1 MVVDFSR
8 VDLRERPVLVLKN
21 TAGTP
26 IGTLGYAIGVDA
38 DIKYNETSVIEFQVP
53 SHVDDEPTPH
63 YDSVI
68 GMRIIDI
75 DEIGQF
81 ILINPEEIGDGVKKM
96 KHCKAYSLEYEF
108 TFKKITLEKATYNF
122 WNPVAPAG
130 TLLGEILDI
139 MPSWSVGHVDS
150 SLIGKYRTFEV
161 ADANLYNF
169 IKSTAQQAYNCIFDF
184 DTKTRTVNVIDVS
197 SNTPTNP
204 VYISNANLAKEIK
217 VKENTENIITRLDVN
232 GADGVTI
239 RDVNPSGGNTII
251 NLDYFM
257 NTTNFDQALIDKYY
271 AWKDSYSSL
280 QTQYYNLSVSYSLQ
294 VMRKTTELAM
304 LTELKNDLVSLENQ
318 QAVIIQSI
326 AQNLSSQSD
335 LDAIN
340 AQIAA
345 KEAEIAV
352 KQSEIDSI
360 DSDANSIFE
369 EMKRINSLAKFES
382 QFTED
387 ELLLLDRY
395 IKDDS
400 ISESSFVA
408 TTVDHYSDMDTGNAI
423 SNEAFSFSNSNITAS
438 QNESGKNTYIIR
450 SGEMAFSTISAEVI
464 SATAEISQSGDIL
477 MTAYLSS
484 GTFGEQEFTKAC
496 LSVVGKIQNSPSLA
510 DIVDATSFSGVVVS
524 GYLYFTLNT
533 SEYAKRSIAWEL
545 YEYAEEILE
554 KISQPSYTFSIT
566 SANFLC
572 LDDFVLFKN
581 SLRHGQKIYVG
592 ISEDETLS
600 PICTGAK
607 FSYDSWDELVL
618 EFGDTYV
625 SSESSF
631 LLADLLEKSVSMGKE
646 VDLNKYTY
654 SAFIDSG
661 ASSEVKSFIS
671 TALDVSRNAIM
682 SSKEQAIS
690 WGDSGIRLRK
700 WTDETHTAYDPKQV
714 WMNNNSILMT
724 STNWASAEI
733 AIGNF
738 YDSNLGDCW
747 GIVAPNIVGTL
758 LAGRNMV
765 IESEKKD
772 GSNAVFKVDADG
784 CALYNSTFDI
794 VSKNQKTQLSLD
806 PQFGIAIGKYPLYT
820 EDENGIRTINT
831 DNARFWADTDGNLTF
846 QGTLRATTGEFDGK
860 VTAREG
866 YIGDGAD
873 GWTIGSTYIYNG
885 RSALT
890 SNASGVYI
898 GTDGISLGNGTNLI
912 KATAAGAFTANN
924 ATITGN
930 ITATSGKIGGF
941 TIDGNAIKYNGLS
954 YGGSGTGVYIGPSGL
969 QLGSNFRVSSS
980 GDLWAASGT
989 FAGSIYAGNIIYGG
1003 DYGYLHGNGIASSS
1017 ITGGRIASST
1027 VTGGNI
1033 ASRTVTGGNVASG
1046 TISTTNT
1053 TSGINSSLGHGDWA
1067 YDALNGY
1074 ETISWLNV
1082 GTLYVNS
1089 RAFKA
1094 LSATFADTDGNPKT
1108 ITYWG
1113 F

>member
-1 MVVDFSR
+1 
-8 VDLRERPVLVLKN
+8 
-21 TAGTP
+21 
-26 IGTLGYAIGVDA
+26 
-38 DIKYNETSVIEFQVP
+38 
-53 SHVDDEPTPH
+53 
-63 YDSVI
+63 
-68 GMRIIDI
+68 
-75 DEIGQF
+75 
-81 ILINPEEIGDGVKKM
+81 
-96 KHCKAYSLEYEF
+96 
-108 TFKKITLEKATYNF
+108 
-122 WNPVAPAG
+122 
-130 TLLGEILDI
+130 
-139 MPSWSVGHVDS
+139 
-150 SLIGKYRTFEV
+150 
-161 ADANLYNF
+161 
-169 IKSTAQQAYNCIFDF
+169 
-184 DTKTRTVNVIDVS
+184 
-197 SNTPTNP
+197 
-204 VYISNANLAKEIK
+204 
-217 VKENTENIITRLDVN
+217 
-232 GADGVTI
+232 
-239 RDVNPSGGNTII
+239 
-251 NLDYFM
+251 
-257 NTTNFDQALIDKYY
+257 
-271 AWKDSYSSL
+271 
-280 QTQYYNLSVSYSLQ
+280 
-294 VMRKTTELAM
+294 
-304 LTELKNDLVSLENQ
+304 
-318 QAVIIQSI
+318 
-326 AQNLSSQSD
+326 
-335 LDAIN
+335 
-340 AQIAA
+340 
-345 KEAEIAV
+345 
-352 KQSEIDSI
+352 
-360 DSDANSIFE
+360 
-369 EMKRINSLAKFES
+369 
-382 QFTED
+382 
-387 ELLLLDRY
+387 
-395 IKDDS
+395 
-400 ISESSFVA
+400 
-408 TTVDHYSDMDTGNAI
+408 
-423 SNEAFSFSNSNITAS
+423 
-438 QNESGKNTYIIR
+438 
-450 SGEMAFSTISAEVI
+450 
-464 SATAEISQSGDIL
+464 
-477 MTAYLSS
+477 
-484 GTFGEQEFTKAC
+484 
-496 LSVVGKIQNSPSLA
+496 
-510 DIVDATSFSGVVVS
+510 
-524 GYLYFTLNT
+524 
-533 SEYAKRSIAWEL
+533 
-545 YEYAEEILE
+545 
-554 KISQPSYTFSIT
+554 
-566 SANFLC
+566 
-572 LDDFVLFKN
+572 
-581 SLRHGQKIYVG
+581 LRHGQKIYVG

-1053 TSGINSSLGHGDWA
+1053 TDGINTTLGYADYA
-1067 YDALNGY
+1067 YGVVTGRNPAHFSGGN
-1074 ETISWLNV
+1074 
-1082 GTLYVNS
+1082 LYVNGHVIHTAS
-1089 RAFKA
+1089 
-1094 LSATFADTDGNPKT
+1094 LSFTSGSGNTHT
-1108 ITYWG
+1108 ISYLSW
-1113 F
+1113 

>member
-38 DIKYNETSVIEFQVP
+38 DIKYNETSVIEFQIP

-96 KHCKAYSLEYEF
+96 KRCKAYSLEYEF

-161 ADANLYNF
+161 ADVNLYNF

-257 NTTNFDQALIDKYY
+257 NTTNFDQELIDKYY

-294 VMRKTTELAM
+294 VMRKTTESAM

-345 KEAEIAV
+345 KEAEITE
-352 KQSEIDSI
+352 KQAEIDLI
-360 DSDANSIFE
+360 DTNADSIFE
-369 EMKRINSLAKFES
+369 EMKHINSLAKFES

-408 TTVDHYSDMDTGNAI
+408 TTVDYYSDMNTGNAI
-423 SNEAFSFSNSNITAS
+423 SNEAFSFSNSNITVS
-438 QNESGKNTYIIR
+438 QNASDKNIYTIR
-450 SGEMAFSTISAEVI
+450 SGEMAFSTITAEVI

-484 GTFGEQEFTKAC
+484 GTFGEQAFTKAC
-496 LSVVGKIQNSPSLA
+496 LSVIGKVQSSPSLA
-510 DIVDATSFSGVVVS
+510 DVVDATSLSGVVVS

-533 SEYAKRSIAWEL
+533 SEYAKRSVAWEL

-758 LAGRNMV
+758 LAGKNMV

-820 EDENGIRTINT
+820 EDENGVRTINT

-1053 TSGINSSLGHGDWA
+1053 TDGINTTLGYADYA
-1067 YDALNGY
+1067 YGVVTGRNPAHFSGGN
-1074 ETISWLNV
+1074 
-1082 GTLYVNS
+1082 LYVNGHVIHTAS
-1089 RAFKA
+1089 
-1094 LSATFADTDGNPKT
+1094 LSFTSGSGNVHT
-1108 ITYWG
+1108 ISYLSW
-1113 F
+1113 